1 MYLLSQDKK
10 NLIKFERV
18 EITSI
23 FKSHT
28 LTAYGTGSSVWAT
41 IGTYDSEEQAKAELG
56 HIMAALENGQTIYE
70 VR

>member
-10 NLIKFERV
+10 NLIKFEKV
-18 EITSI
+18 ELTSI

-41 IGTYDSEEQAKAELG
+41 VGTYETEEQAKAELG
-56 HIMAALENGQTIYE
+56 RIMAALENGQTIYE

>member
-10 NLIKFERV
+10 SLIKFEKV
-18 EITSI
+18 ELTSI

-28 LTAYGTGSSVWAT
+28 LTAYGTGNGVYAT
-41 IGTYDSEEQAKAELG
+41 VGTYDTEEQAKAELD
-56 HIMAALENGQTIYE
+56 HIMAALNNGQEVYE

>member
-1 MYLLSQDKK
+1 MYLLSQDKHS
-10 NLIKFERV
+10 LIKFEKV
-18 EITSI
+18 ELTSI

-28 LTAYGTGSSVWAT
+28 LTAYGTGNGVYAT
-41 IGTYDSEEQAKAELG
+41 VGTYDSEEKAKAELG

>member
-10 NLIKFERV
+10 NLIKFEKIEV
-18 EITSI
+18 SSLFKIT
-23 FKSHT
+23 T
-28 LTAYGTGSSVWAT
+28 LTAYGTGPSVYAT
-41 IGTYDSEEQAKAELG
+41 VGSYDTEEKAKAELG

>member
-10 NLIKFERV
+10 NLIKFEKL

-28 LTAYGTGSSVWAT
+28 ITAYGTGQSVWAT
-41 IGTYDSEEQAKAELG
+41 VGTYETEEQARAEFAR
-56 HIMAALENGQTIYE
+56 IIAALENGQTIYE